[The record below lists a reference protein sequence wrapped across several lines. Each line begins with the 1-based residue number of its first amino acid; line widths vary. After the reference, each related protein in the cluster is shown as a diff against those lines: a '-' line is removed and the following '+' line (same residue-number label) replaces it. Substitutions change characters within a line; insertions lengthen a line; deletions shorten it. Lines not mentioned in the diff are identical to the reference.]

1 MRKQKKS
8 YFTLLEVLVSMG
20 VFSLLMLALMQ
31 FFSAAQGVWEKTGTR
46 AEMFDSARIAMETL
60 AADLSSAYYQND
72 FDATQIQ
79 YFAYDESNLPG
90 KVVFAAQLEDGSAE
104 ICYSWE
110 NGNLYRKVLKENGDE
125 TNASPFKNNVANPP
139 WFTRNEPK
147 PGTGSRTWVGNVAV
161 NGDAILENILAFSLT
176 VYDKSGAK
184 FTEVPKTEGSYIQ
197 IPYMVRIQMVVVSSD
212 ALEKL
217 ANRGKANLSDVITFY
232 KNTSGLSE
240 KILKGTPPNDNNAD
254 TDEMI
259 LFKGC
264 QVFNRAV
271 VIDRGQY

>member
-1 MRKQKKS
+1 MRIQKKS
-8 YFTLLEVLVSMG
+8 CFTLLEVLVSMG

-90 KVVFAAQLEDGSAE
+90 KVVFAAQLEDGNAE
-104 ICYSWE
+104 ICYSWD
-110 NGNLYRKVLKENGDE
+110 NGTLYRKVLKENGDE
-125 TNASPFKNNVANPP
+125 TNGSPFKDVANPS
-139 WFTRNEPK
+139 WFTRIQAK
-147 PGTGSRTWVGNVAV
+147 PGTGFRTWVTNVAV
-161 NGDAILENILAFSLT
+161 NGDTILENILAFSLT
-176 VYDKSGAK
+176 VYDKSGTK
-184 FTEVPKTEGSYIQ
+184 LTEVPKTEGGYIQ
-197 IPYMVRIQMVVVSSD
+197 IPYMVRIQVVVVSSD

-240 KILKGTPPNDNNAD
+240 KILKGTPPNDNDAD

>member
-125 TNASPFKNNVANPP
+125 TTASPFKDVANPS
-139 WFTRNEPK
+139 WFTRMQAEP
-147 PGTGSRTWVGNVAV
+147 GSGFRTWVGNVAV
-161 NGDAILENILAFSLT
+161 NGDAILENILFFSLE
-176 VYDKSGAK
+176 VYDKSGTK
-184 FTEVPKTEGSYIQ
+184 LSKVPKTEGSYIQ
-197 IPYMVRIQMVVVSSD
+197 IPYMVRIKMVVVSSD

-232 KNTSGLSE
+232 KDTSGLSE
-240 KILKGTPPNDNNAD
+240 KILKGTPPNDDDAD

-264 QVFNRAV
+264 QVFNRVV
-271 VIDRGQY
+271 VIDRGQD